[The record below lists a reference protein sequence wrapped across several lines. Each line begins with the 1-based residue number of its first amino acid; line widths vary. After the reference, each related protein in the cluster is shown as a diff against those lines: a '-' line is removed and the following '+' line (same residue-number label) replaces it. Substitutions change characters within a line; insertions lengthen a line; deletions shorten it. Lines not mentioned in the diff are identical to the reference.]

1 MQLQHPI
8 LRLVHRLPALRVQT
22 WEEALEKMG
31 RYNMMPATNRA
42 LDAAG
47 ASVIMPA
54 KYLKREVIKGALGP
68 VGRFGSPAPT
78 RANAS
83 TLHLFGAGLSS
94 FADWQVRFCTC
105 AASLEQGTEA
115 AWRRGL
121 SGAAAPGVRTGGMP
135 CGSLSL
141 PLVLMRA
148 SMHVCMHLHTWST
161 Y

>member
-1 MQLQHPI
+1 M
-8 LRLVHRLPALRVQT
+8 QT

-54 KYLKREVIKGALGP
+54 KYLKREVVKGTLGP
-68 VGRFGSPAPT
+68 VGRFNSPAPT

-83 TLHLFGAGLSS
+83 TLRLFGAGLSS

-105 AASLEQGTEA
+105 AAFPEQGTEA
-115 AWRRGL
+115 AWRRGSRCQEL
-121 SGAAAPGVRTGGMP
+121 PPLESGWGHCPVVAQAWA
-135 CGSLSL
+135 LL
-141 PLVLMRA
+141 PLFLGRA
-148 SMHVCMHLHTWST
+148 SMHLCMHLHACST

>member
-1 MQLQHPI
+1 
-8 LRLVHRLPALRVQT
+8 
-22 WEEALEKMG
+22 
-31 RYNMMPATNRA
+31 MMPATNRA

-94 FADWQVRFCTC
+94 FADWQVLVLHMRSFSS
-105 AASLEQGTEA
+105 ARNRSSLEKRA
-115 AWRRGL
+115 
-121 SGAAAPGVRTGGMP
+121 VRSCSPRCQDGG
-135 CGSLSL
+135 CAL
-141 PLVLMRA
+141 
-148 SMHVCMHLHTWST
+148 W
-161 Y
+161 